1 MRIMIVMIVRMVGM
15 RKTDKDDDGDGYGCG
30 DVADD
35 GYMMMMMMMMM
46 TMMMMVVDHDDH
58 VKDGDDSEP
67 GFSLGVVRVEESWK
81 KSPLF
86 YLRNSHRLKSTH
98 RFRRFG

>member
-15 RKTDKDDDGDGYGCG
+15 RKTDKDDDGDGYGYG

-35 GYMMMMMMMMM
+35 GYMM
-46 TMMMMVVDHDDH
+46 MMMMVVDHDDH

-67 GFSLGVVRVEESWK
+67 GFSLGVVRVAESWK
-81 KSPLF
+81 KSPF
-86 YLRNSHRLKSTH
+86 CSTY
-98 RFRRFG
+98 GTATD